1 MKFSRNV
8 QFTVNIPEG
17 KKITK
22 VGVVGYDNYDDA
34 DGYLAELNGVQYGST
49 EYVFPKKVNGEPV
62 YANYDIELLT
72 PAEGAMTFTV
82 RGQQCALKLT
92 LTTVTS
98 SGISDVTV
106 VRKPDGKIYNLQGME
121 VEEPLQRGVYIR
133 DGKKFVV
140 R

>member
-1 MKFSRNV
+1 MFLAYLRAA
-8 QFTVNIPEG
+8 
-17 KKITK
+17 K
-22 VGVVGYDNYDDA
+22 VMMN
-34 DGYLAELNGVQYGST
+34 